1 MDFKERRDMIDMR
14 EYVTDFI
21 DDLRFDIMDCVAICE
36 QCERLFQKKG
46 CEDCKLK
53 NMFKE

>member
-1 MDFKERRDMIDMR
+1 VDFKERRDMIDMR